1 MIDENDSH
9 FAGFENKKQT
19 KTTTKQQELKKQ
31 LFVVEPETAVWI
43 WGMILVSNPK
53 QAE

>member
-9 FAGFENKKQT
+9 FAGFEKKT
-19 KTTTKQQELKKQ
+19 TTTTKQQELKKQ

>member
-9 FAGFENKKQT
+9 FAGFEKNKT
-19 KTTTKQQELKKQ
+19 TTTTKQQELKTQ